1 MILPGL
7 VSVTFRPLSPAEIC
21 RLCERAKLKCIE
33 WGSDVHVPPDGHNA
47 AEVRRMSADAGLEI
61 CAYGSYFRV
70 GDSMDSLERCMD
82 AACALGAPLMR
93 IWCGNNVNSANLSDG
108 ERAEIVDELLAAC
121 EKAKA
126 RNLILA
132 PEFHGGTLTDS
143 LPSVERLLDETAG
156 ADNLRFYWQPRWD
169 WPMEDAL
176 RALALVRPRMA
187 HAHVFS
193 WKHEGA
199 DTLYL
204 PLAEGEP
211 LWKRALPLL
220 EGRRMLL
227 EFVQNGDPDALLR
240 DAETLRNWIDDRE
253 K

>member
-7 VSVTFRPLSPAEIC
+7 VSVTFRALSPAEIC
-21 RLCERAKLKCIE
+21 RLCERAKLRCIE
-33 WGSDVHVPPDGHNA
+33 WGGDVHVPPDRQSA
-47 AEVRRMSADAGLEI
+47 PEVRRMSADAGLEI
-61 CAYGSYFRV
+61 CAYGSYFHV
-70 GDSMDSLERCMD
+70 GDSMDSLLRCMD

-93 IWCGNNVNSANLSDG
+93 IWCGNNVISANLSGG
-108 ERAEIVDELLAAC
+108 ERAEIVDGLLAAC
-121 EKAKA
+121 DAAKT

-143 LPSVERLLDETAG
+143 LSSAERLLTETAC

-169 WPMEDAL
+169 WPAEETL

-193 WKHEGA
+193 WRHEG
-199 DTLYL
+199 TNTIRL
-204 PLAEGEP
+204 PLSEGEF

-220 EGRRMLL
+220 DGHRMLL
-227 EFVQNGDPDALLR
+227 EFVQNDDPNALLR
-240 DAETLRNWIDDRE
+240 DAETLRSWLGEGE

>member
-1 MILPGL
+1 MNRAGL
-7 VSVTFRPLSPAEIC
+7 VSITFRNKTPREIVALMKRAGLSQV
-21 RLCERAKLKCIE
+21 E
-33 WGSDVHVPPDGHNA
+33 WGGDVHVPPDGRSA
-47 AEVRRMSADAGLEI
+47 PEVRRMSADAGLEI

-70 GDSMDSLERCMD
+70 GDSMDSLLRCMD

-93 IWCGNNVNSANLSDG
+93 IWCGNNVISANLSGG
-108 ERAEIVDELLAAC
+108 ERAEIVDGLLAAC
-121 EKAKA
+121 DAAKT

-132 PEFHGGTLTDS
+132 PEFHSGTLTDS
-143 LPSVERLLDETAG
+143 LSSTERLLTETAC

-169 WPMEDAL
+169 WPAEDAL

-193 WKHEGA
+193 WRHEGSN
-199 DTLYL
+199 TIRL
-204 PLAEGEP
+204 PLSEGEF

-220 EGRRMLL
+220 DGHRMLL
-227 EFVQNGDPDALLR
+227 EFVQNDDPNALLR
-240 DAETLRNWIDDRE
+240 DAETLRSWLGEGE